1 MFEVGARSGHPTA
14 TDIIAAAGI
23 CFGIALQA
31 FSGHPTS
38 TDVVARAATYYQSS
52 VVVPPPSFPTQY
64 AGLRYQGGSVKE
76 LCLVA
81 IADAPTGQGGVW
93 KINKGG
99 VDYAV
104 YLVDTSDPNASGVR
118 IQTTTGTKSARL
130 KT

>member
-1 MFEVGARSGHPTA
+1 M
-14 TDIIAAAGI
+14 
-23 CFGIALQA
+23 
-31 FSGHPTS
+31 
-38 TDVVARAATYYQSS
+38 
-52 VVVPPPSFPTQY
+52 
-64 AGLRYQGGSVKE
+64 
-76 LCLVA
+76 A